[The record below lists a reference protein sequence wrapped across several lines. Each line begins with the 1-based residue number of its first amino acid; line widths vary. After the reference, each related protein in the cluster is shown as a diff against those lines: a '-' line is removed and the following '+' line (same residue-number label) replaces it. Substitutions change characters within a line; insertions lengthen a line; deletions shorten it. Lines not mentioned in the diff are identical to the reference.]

1 MFPLTDVGSSPGG
14 PLLWIVCGAGRGV
27 GKTQVALA
35 LSRILPGAVYAKQ
48 GTSPRRPGKAESY
61 FRTDDEMDA
70 FLRQAEGA
78 GHRHLVVESNALA
91 RRGRGDIIIFLEG
104 EIATGGHGLPDDAV
118 GGHGFLPGARPD
130 ADLLRSLAQVVL
142 ERGGPGPDPPAWQL
156 TLVRKGLEPA
166 MIRPVLEVLV
176 AQAEWN
182 RRTRA

>member
-1 MFPLTDVGSSPGG
+1 MSGSEPSPGG

-35 LSRILPGAVYAKQ
+35 LSRILPGAIYAKQ
-48 GTSPRRPGKAESY
+48 GTSQRRPGKAESY
-61 FRTDDEMDA
+61 FRTDEEMDA
-70 FLRQAEGA
+70 FLRQAEAA
-78 GHRHLVVESNALA
+78 GHRHLVVESNALV
-91 RRGRGDIIIFLEG
+91 RRGGGDIIIFLED
-104 EIATGGHGLPDDAV
+104 EVSAGGHGLSADAA

-142 ERGGPGPDPPAWQL
+142 DWRGPGPDPEAWKL
-156 TLVRKGLEPA
+156 ALARKGLEPA
-166 MIRPVLEVLV
+166 MIGPVIQVLA